1 MKRYYRTN
9 PPGPNGPPTSTS
21 ISRPEGLTGFA
32 ALPVPRHIVRK
43 IESLWLPGDQMVHLR
58 LEWLRVVEG
67 ADHNVDL
74 AWQPLVVLVQERAS
88 RNRHRRIGGRHG
100 TTRRPSEF
108 LAPSPSAPNRTRR
121 RVRRVHRSTCGS
133 RGSGR
138 R

>member
-21 ISRPEGLTGFA
+21 IPRPEGLTGFA

-67 ADHNVDL
+67 ADHNLDL
-74 AWQPLVVLVQERAS
+74 AWQPLVLVQERRPAIATEGS
-88 RNRHRRIGGRHG
+88 ADAMGRLVDLRRSLLRLH
-100 TTRRPSEF
+100 
-108 LAPSPSAPNRTRR
+108 LLRTVPG
-121 RVRRVHRSTCGS
+121 RVRQVHHSTCGS

-138 R
+138 

>member
-21 ISRPEGLTGFA
+21 IPRPEGLTGFA

-67 ADHNVDL
+67 ANHVDL
-74 AWQPLVVLVQERAS
+74 DWHP
-88 RNRHRRIGGRHG
+88 
-100 TTRRPSEF
+100 P
-108 LAPSPSAPNRTRR
+108 APNRTRR

>member
-21 ISRPEGLTGFA
+21 LPRPEGLTRFA

-58 LEWLRVVEG
+58 LEWLRPVEG

-74 AWQPLVVLVQERAS
+74 AWQPLVLVQERRPAIATEGS
-88 RNRHRRIGGRHG
+88 ADAMGRPVDLRSSLLRLH
-100 TTRRPSEF
+100 
-108 LAPSPSAPNRTRR
+108 LLRT
-121 RVRRVHRSTCGS
+121 VPGE
-133 RGSGR
+133 G
-138 R
+138 